1 MRNFKRKLKKETDAF
16 LIISLALALLL
27 AFALIVGIY
36 NIIKL

>member
-1 MRNFKRKLKKETDAF
+1 MRNFKRQLKKETDAF

>member
-16 LIISLALALLL
+16 LIISIALALLL

>member
-1 MRNFKRKLKKETDAF
+1 MRNLKRKLKKETDAF

>member
-1 MRNFKRKLKKETDAF
+1 MKNLKRKLKKETDAF